1 MFSLP
6 NGRVVNLDEMT
17 LEEIETMYDDLAAID
32 EDEAQQDERD

>member
-1 MFSLP
+1 
-6 NGRVVNLDEMT
+6 VVNLDEMT